1 MMASQ
6 GDTEKKIKWEIEEE
20 DLGNQGEWDQE
31 ERMQELQER
40 TNQLRKNAT
49 IFDSTKNELKEKLEQ
64 QNDNI
69 MSYVLRF
76 IGLKK

>member
-1 MMASQ
+1 MASQ